1 MTKTS
6 CWRSLQSPRKGI
18 QTNCWGFCSTVSCR
32 HFQLCEWHEK
42 SSGWQ
47 NRLRDEILQPFEI
60 FPFSYPFWSSS
71 ALLFPLRICHST
83 SGAAHT
89 HRWRFTGAVAVAVSC
104 QMIFISNC
112 YNFSSFGFPASLQ
125 FLSSSDVGCC
135 SYYME
140 NVKIHIFPWY
150 IRFSASTVFHIN
162 FQVKKIFSIL
172 FLNFMLFEYIFLFFL
187 QQQRTE
193 DYRRESLSWMKHSFP
208 ASEQTA
214 IQR

>member
-1 MTKTS
+1 MCCGCGCIMSNDFHFKF
-6 CWRSLQSPRKGI
+6 LQFFFVRFSSIVR
-18 QTNCWGFCSTVSCR
+18 VSC
-32 HFQLCEWHEK
+32 FLCC
-42 SSGWQ
+42 
-47 NRLRDEILQPFEI
+47 R
-60 FPFSYPFWSSS
+60 
-71 ALLFPLRICHST
+71 LLFYC
-83 SGAAHT
+83 
-89 HRWRFTGAVAVAVSC
+89 
-104 QMIFISNC
+104 
-112 YNFSSFGFPASLQ
+112 
-125 FLSSSDVGCC
+125 
-135 SYYME
+135 ME

-172 FLNFMLFEYIFLFFL
+172 FLNFMLFEYIFLFSATAGMLFL